1 MARSDPF
8 PVDRSLALARRCLQ
22 LLVYTLT
29 VGLGVALSVLILVGT
44 LLAVRQVTDSRTVA
58 SLTALVV
65 FGLAIALP
73 VYWLVVRE
81 TEDEND
87 IR

>member
-1 MARSDPF
+1 MARSDSF
-8 PVDRSLALARRCLQ
+8 PVDRPLALARRGLQ
-22 LLVYTLT
+22 LFVYTLA

-44 LLAVRQVTDSRTVA
+44 LLAVKQVTDSRTLG
-58 SLTALVV
+58 SLVALVA

-87 IR
+87 ML